1 MDLGRASPERFA
13 ALWSRLGALSD
24 PAIVYALIA
33 AAYGEPHRRYHTLD
47 HIGRLLALCHTVRG
61 RLAAADAAELALW
74 LHDVVYDPRATDNE
88 EKSAAF
94 ARQTLQA
101 GAVSPEV
108 AELTA
113 GMILATK
120 HAAPPEDPDACYV
133 VDVDLSI
140 LGAPPAEFD
149 RYEAQIREEHS
160 FNSEV
165 EFRKRRARILKAFL
179 DRPRIFLT
187 PEFAAFEA
195 PARANLARSLKRLA
209 DLDPLPPHP
218 TSPQWGEEKR

>member
-1 MDLGRASPERFA
+1 
-13 ALWSRLGALSD
+13 
-24 PAIVYALIA
+24 
-33 AAYGEPHRRYHTLD
+33 
-47 HIGRLLALCHTVRG
+47 
-61 RLAAADAAELALW
+61 
-74 LHDVVYDPRATDNE
+74 VYDPRATDNE

-140 LGAPPAEFD
+140 LGAPPEEFD

-160 FNSEV
+160 FRSEV
-165 EFRKRRARILKAFL
+165 GFRERRARILKMFL
-179 DRPRIFLT
+179 DRGRIFLT
-187 PEFAAFEA
+187 REFAAFEA
-195 PARANLARSLKRLA
+195 PARANLARSLSRLG

-218 TSPQWGEEKR
+218 THNPLTFILSPPEGDRAG